1 MKKRII
7 SIALTFVMLLAMIP
21 SVSVT
26 AATAATYDWY
36 DGQTEYVLDSVGD
49 LLGFA
54 NIVNGADGKTA
65 DTFAEKTVKLG
76 GDINMAGESW
86 TPINGFAGTFDGNEK
101 TISNLTYNDSTQ
113 INSYYCFG
121 FFASCSGATVQ
132 NLTLDTVSVSRT
144 TEVTEYVYAGGLVAQ
159 ITGNFTATNVTVNA
173 LTVNLNY
180 TGNGI
185 KPETAIGGIVG
196 CVASDA
202 DAVSLTNCDVTNL
215 NITVSAKQTNK
226 AGMGVGGLVGRS
238 QVNIFASDCEVTG
251 AIKATKSAQWRLG
264 GFCGKSLGAEVS
276 YNECSATVNLDGSD
290 SDNSYAKPAIV
301 GGFVGEEKATTAT
314 YTACSYEGAVKGRLI
329 GGCVGNL
336 TSTMITLDTCNIDAN
351 VVVNYTNSGTGA
363 GLFAQIGDT
372 TAVLDNVTVKGS
384 VTGGDTQTKLE
395 LYPEELFSA
404 SSQVHAAKD
413 TGYFAQTKYDA
424 TNVLDIRLVNSI
436 STTDGVD
443 KLGYVTV
450 LKYTNADGEKEIK
463 IMSGDTDKVYTGITA
478 AGIEK
483 TATDLGGEYIY
494 IAEIPGYKGT
504 SNLTVEVTP
513 YYINSDGNT
522 VYATTATYL
531 LSSEGSA
538 LAGSDTVE
546 KKTA

>member
-21 SVSVT
+21 SVSVGAT
-26 AATAATYDWY
+26 TAATYDWY

-144 TEVTEYVYAGGLVAQ
+144 TDVVEYVYVGGLVAQ
-159 ITGNFTATNVTVNA
+159 ANGALTATNVTVNA

-180 TGNGI
+180 TGKGI
-185 KPETAIGGIVG
+185 KKETALGGIVG
-196 CVASDA
+196 C
-202 DAVSLTNCDVTNL
+202 SLDGTLNLTGCNVTDL
-215 NITVSAKQTNK
+215 NITVSATQTS

-238 QVNIFASDCEVTG
+238 QVNISASDCEVTG
-251 AIKATKSAQWRLG
+251 AIEATKSAQWRLG
-264 GFCGKSLGAEVS
+264 GFCGRSLGAVVS

-290 SDNSYAKPAIV
+290 SDSSYAKPAIV

-351 VVVNYTNSGTGA
+351 VVVNYTSSGTGA

-413 TGYFAQTKYDA
+413 TGYFAQTKYDV

-450 LKYTNADGEKEIK
+450 LKYTNADGENEIK

>member
-21 SVSVT
+21 SVSVGAT
-26 AATAATYDWY
+26 TAATYDWY

-132 NLTLDTVSVSRT
+132 NLTLDTVSVSRET
-144 TEVTEYVYAGGLVAQ
+144 STVEFIYVGGLVAQ
-159 ITGNFTATNVTVNA
+159 VAGEFTATNVTVNS
-173 LTVNLNY
+173 LNITLNY

-185 KPETAIGGIVG
+185 KKETAIGGIVG
-196 CVASDA
+196 CVASDF

-215 NITVSAKQTNK
+215 NITVSAKQTTQ
-226 AGMGVGGLVGRS
+226 GMGVGGLVGRS
-238 QVNIFASDCEVTG
+238 QGDILASNCDVEG
-251 AIKATKSAQWRLG
+251 NIKATKSARWYIG
-264 GFCGKSLGAEVS
+264 GFCGRSLGTVES
-276 YNECSATVNLDGSD
+276 YNNCSARINIDGSD
-290 SDNSYAKPAIV
+290 SDNSYAKPAVV
-301 GGFVGEEKATTAT
+301 GGFVGNEGVATAT
-314 YTACSYEGAVKGRLI
+314 YIDCSFVGELSGSFV
-329 GGCVGNL
+329 GGCAG
-336 TSTMITLDTCNIDAN
+336 TMSGTPEITLDSCSFDAD
-351 VVVNYTNSGTGA
+351 VVVKYEGNTGTGA
-363 GLFAQIGDT
+363 GLFAKAPSL
-372 TAVLDNVTVKGS
+372 AVMNNVTVTGS
-384 VTGGDTQTKLE
+384 VTGDETLLE
-395 LYPEELFSA
+395 LYPSELFTA
-404 SSQVHAAKD
+404 SSAVHVAKD
-413 TGYFAQTKYDA
+413 TGYFAQTKYDE
-424 TNVLDIRLVNSI
+424 TDGLNVRLVNSI

-450 LKYTNADGEKEIK
+450 LKYTNADGENEIK

>member
-1 MKKRII
+1 MKKRIV
-7 SIALTFVMLLAMIP
+7 SIALTFVMLLAMVP
-21 SVSVT
+21 SVSVGAT
-26 AATAATYDWY
+26 TAATYDWY

-54 NIVNGADGKTA
+54 NIVNGVDGRTA

-76 GDINMAGESW
+76 GDINMEGESW
-86 TPINGFAGTFDGNEK
+86 TPINGFAGIFDGNEK

-144 TEVTEYVYAGGLVAQ
+144 TEVTECVYAGGLVAQ
-159 ITGNFTATNVTVNA
+159 IEGGFTATNVTVNK
-173 LTVNLNY
+173 LNINLSY
-180 TGNGI
+180 KAI
-185 KPETAIGGIVG
+185 KKETALGGIVG
-196 CVASDA
+196 C
-202 DAVSLTNCDVTNL
+202 SLDGTLNLTGCNVTNL
-215 NITVSAKQTNK
+215 NITVSATQTS

-238 QVNIFASDCEVTG
+238 QVNISASDCEVTG

-264 GFCGKSLGAEVS
+264 GFCGRSLGAAVS

-351 VVVNYTNSGTGA
+351 VVVNYTSSGTGA

-413 TGYFAQTKYDA
+413 TGYFAQTKYDE
-424 TNVLDIRLVNSI
+424 TDGLDVRLVNSI
-436 STTDGVD
+436 STIDGVD

-450 LKYTNADGEKEIK
+450 LKYTNASGETEIK
-463 IMSGDTDKVYTGITA
+463 IMSGETDKVYTSILA
-478 AGIEK
+478 DEVDK
-483 TATDLGGEYIY
+483 SATDLGGQYIY
-494 IAEIPGYKGT
+494 VAEITGYKGT
-504 SNLTVEVTP
+504 SDLTLEVTP
-513 YYINSDGNT
+513 YYKSGET
-522 VYATTATYL
+522 VVY
-531 LSSEGSA
+531 
-538 LAGSDTVE
+538 SDTAGYCFDYLGGY
-546 KKTA
+546 K